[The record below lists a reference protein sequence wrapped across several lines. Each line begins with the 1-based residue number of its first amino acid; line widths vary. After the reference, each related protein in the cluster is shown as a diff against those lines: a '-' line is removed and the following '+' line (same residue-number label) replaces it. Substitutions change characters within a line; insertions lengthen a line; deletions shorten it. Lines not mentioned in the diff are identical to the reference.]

1 MRPLPFLIIV
11 LLLIVGLLYFF
22 STQAEEVPTR
32 TIETEVSQGANAS

>member
-11 LLLIVGLLYFF
+11 LLLIVGLLYFV
-22 STQAEEVPTR
+22 STQAEEVSTR